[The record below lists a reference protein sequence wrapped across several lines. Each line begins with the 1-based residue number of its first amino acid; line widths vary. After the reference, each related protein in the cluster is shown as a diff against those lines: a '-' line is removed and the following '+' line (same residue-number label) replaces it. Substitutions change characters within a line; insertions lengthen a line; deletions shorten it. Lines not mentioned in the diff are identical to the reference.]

1 MTIDH
6 FMIGKRLLSSYLG
19 KGGEA
24 DEGQVHR
31 PSDLLT

>member
-1 MTIDH
+1 
-6 FMIGKRLLSSYLG
+6 MIGKILLSSDLG

>member
-6 FMIGKRLLSSYLG
+6 FMIGKRLLSSDLG

-24 DEGQVHR
+24 DEEQVHR